1 MKPNAVLVNQPSFD
15 FKTLL
20 GLSDHALGYRPTEKV
35 DSSHAEVSDV
45 ARFISCLAAIR
56 DPKSRA
62 GLIPNLLSH
71 VSFSVFLVCEDRDM
85 TDVLQCT
92 TGMSAVVA
100 DTVARGVQVAV
111 ISGTLAQ
118 WRDAVTNGST
128 ASTEPQVRA
137 CFNAIHV
144 IFESAGMDVWTDYCV
159 HDAEDTTFYLEDKR
173 DR

>member
-1 MKPNAVLVNQPSFD
+1 M
-15 FKTLL
+15 
-20 GLSDHALGYRPTEKV
+20 
-35 DSSHAEVSDV
+35 DSSDSDV
-45 ARFISCLAAIR
+45 TDVLRFISCLAAMR

-85 TDVLQCT
+85 VDVLQYA

-118 WRDAVTNGST
+118 WRDAVSSGST
-128 ASTEPQVRA
+128 ATTEPQVRA
-137 CFNAIHV
+137 CFNAIHI
-144 IFESAGMDVWTDYCV
+144 IFQNAGMNVWTDYCV
-159 HDAEDTTFYLEDKR
+159 RTAEDTTFYLENKR
-173 DR
+173 IR